1 MFVANVIGQVISTIK
16 HPAYR
21 ATKLLI
27 VQPVRPDGAADG
39 PSVVAVDTAGVGIG
53 ERVLVVREG
62 KAAMEILKVKNA
74 PVRSL
79 IVGVVDSMMTVH
91 DTGE

>member
-1 MFVANVIGQVISTIK
+1 MFVANVIGQVISTVK

-21 ATKLLI
+21 ATKLLV
-27 VQPVRPDGAADG
+27 VQPVRPNGTADG
-39 PSVVAVDTAGVGIG
+39 PPVVAVDTAGVGIG
-53 ERVLVVREG
+53 ETVLVVREG
-62 KAAMEILKVKNA
+62 KAAMEILNVRNA

-79 IVGVVDSMMTVH
+79 IVGVVDSMQTTY